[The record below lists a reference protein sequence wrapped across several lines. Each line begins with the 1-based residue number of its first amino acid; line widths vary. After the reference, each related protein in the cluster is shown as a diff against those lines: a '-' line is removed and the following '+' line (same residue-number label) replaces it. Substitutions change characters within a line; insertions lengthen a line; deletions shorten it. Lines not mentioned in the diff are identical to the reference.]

1 MGLVDVY
8 EELINSKNMHVSTG
22 KEKAIQMILSGK
34 CGSFSETLLHSFL
47 AAAMQSDWE
56 QDEVD

>member
-1 MGLVDVY
+1 
-8 EELINSKNMHVSTG
+8 MHVSTG

-47 AAAMQSDWE
+47 VAAMQSDWE
-56 QDEVD
+56 PDEVD